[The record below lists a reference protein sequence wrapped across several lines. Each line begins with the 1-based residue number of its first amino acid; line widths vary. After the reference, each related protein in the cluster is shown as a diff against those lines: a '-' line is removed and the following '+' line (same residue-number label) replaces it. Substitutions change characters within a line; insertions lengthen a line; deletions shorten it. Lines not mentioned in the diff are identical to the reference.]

1 MFEEVWKHCE
11 KELTE
16 TSANR
21 FRAVTDYTPELFRAW
36 QMCTGNFT
44 PYNTYNDTKMF
55 ALMVQPK
62 QKKALQVI
70 RDQSYKLICLN
81 DNVRIRNY
89 EQVIGNIKDA
99 FERILPEKSSFEKL

>member
-44 PYNTYNDTKMF
+44 PYNTYSDTKMF

-62 QKKALQVI
+62 QQKALQVI

-89 EQVIGNIKDA
+89 KQVIGNIKNA
-99 FERILPEKSSFEKL
+99 FERILPDKSSFEL